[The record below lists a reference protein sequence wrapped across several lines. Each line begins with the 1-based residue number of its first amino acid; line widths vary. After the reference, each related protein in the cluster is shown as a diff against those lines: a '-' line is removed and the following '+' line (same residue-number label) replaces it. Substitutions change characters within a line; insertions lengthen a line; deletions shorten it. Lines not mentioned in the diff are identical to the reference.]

1 METTVIESAIRTH
14 VEQGSVNNLKCTQ
27 NCRILGEEF
36 ICRSGTTSLGC
47 KPTGDLMLNASKEDL
62 FLIVSSS
69 SPYVPQ
75 IGGD

>member
-1 METTVIESAIRTH
+1 MDTIVIESAIRTP
-14 VEQGSVNNLKCTQ
+14 VENDGVDNLKCAQ